1 MEFDVPVNVKQF
13 FTEVLFHNSVKVF
26 KNRKLH
32 LLSCL
37 VFLSCIQ
44 VSLQFAA
51 RINMRALHQAVEGTQ
66 RLLTQ
71 EPIMALNK
79 VLHYG
84 ASLK

>member
-1 MEFDVPVNVKQF
+1 MKA
-13 FTEVLFHNSVKVF
+13 LFHNSVKVF
-26 KNRKLH
+26 NNRNLH

-44 VSLQFAA
+44 VYLQFAA
-51 RINMRALHQAVEGTQ
+51 RINMTALHQAVEGMQ

-71 EPIMALNK
+71 EPIMALNT